1 MSHCTL
7 NFETESDMRSIEIS
21 EETFKRLRQAAK
33 SDETSELVI
42 KRLLGEVYK
51 TKGMSNDDDA
61 LLNTHLENAKK
72 LVQEEPPAH
81 SLIDYKNILNQQ
93 PKILTPTSEDSIEI
107 FKIGYLP
114 QSVAFTKI
122 LEAAINGEPVSK
134 QALSWN
140 ALICELIKTLEIKHS
155 IFEPERYLDINIAHG
170 ERNEK
175 GYRFVPELNCSMQG
189 VDANTALRFIMG
201 LAQKHAISIDLLF
214 GWRNKKGA
222 LYPSK
227 FGRVLIDW

>member
-1 MSHCTL
+1 MNNFTL

-42 KRLLGEVYK
+42 KRLLDEK
-51 TKGMSNDDDA
+51 
-61 LLNTHLENAKK
+61 
-72 LVQEEPPAH
+72 
-81 SLIDYKNILNQQ
+81 YKNILNQQ
-93 PKILTPTSEDSIEI
+93 PKVLTPASEDSIEI

-114 QSVAFTKI
+114 QSVTFTKI
-122 LEAAINGEPVSK
+122 FKVAINGGSVSK
-134 QALSWN
+134 KALNWN

-175 GYRFVPELNCSMQG
+175 GYRFVPELNCSVQG
-189 VDANTALRFIMG
+189 VDANKALRFIMG

-214 GWRNKKGA
+214 RWRNNKGA